1 MNGPQDLGGMQGF
14 GAVIPEPLQP
24 IFHAPWEARAM
35 ALVVAMGATGS
46 WNIDRSRF
54 RRESLPPAV
63 YYASSYYEIWMG
75 GLEALLEEN
84 GLVTPEEL
92 AGRQAMGLA
101 KPLSK
106 TLQAQ
111 DVEATLLRGSPTHR
125 DHPMQPAKFANGDWI
140 LTINEHPTHH
150 TRLPRYARA
159 KAGKVLE
166 FHGFHV
172 FPDSNA
178 QGFGEAPQ
186 ALYTVEFDAKALW
199 GQQTSASTVCVDCFE
214 SYLQPFPK

>member
-75 GLEALLEEN
+75 GLEGLLEEN
-84 GLVTPEEL
+84 GLVTRQEL
-92 AGRQAMGLA
+92 ASGQAMGET

-106 TLQAQ
+106 TLKVQ
-111 DVEATLLRGSPTHR
+111 DVAATLLRGSPTNR
-125 DHPMQPAKFANGDWI
+125 DLPLQQPKFVPGDWVV
-140 LTINEHPTHH
+140 TIHEHPSHH
-150 TRLPRYARA
+150 TRLPRYARGQ
-159 KAGKVLE
+159 AGKVLSC
-166 FHGFHV
+166 HGFHV

-178 QGFGEAPQ
+178 QGLGEAPQ

-199 GQQTSASTVCVDCFE
+199 GQHTSAASVCVDCFE
-214 SYLQPFPK
+214 SYLRPFPK

>member
-14 GAVIPEPLQP
+14 GAVLPDSSQP

-35 ALVVAMGATGS
+35 ALVVAMGASGS

-54 RRESLPPAV
+54 RRESLPPAL

-75 GLEALLEEN
+75 GLEGLLEEN
-84 GLVTPEEL
+84 ALVSSEEL
-92 AGRQAMGLA
+92 AASLALGKA
-101 KPLSK
+101 KPLNK
-106 TLQAQ
+106 ILKAQ
-111 DVEATLLRGSPTHR
+111 DVAATLLRGSPTNR
-125 DHPMQPAKFANGDWI
+125 DLPLQLPKFAAGDWI
-140 LTINEHPTHH
+140 VSTNEHPRHH
-150 TRLPRYARA
+150 TRLPRYARG
-159 KAGKVLE
+159 KAGKVLAY
-166 FHGFHV
+166 HGFHV

-178 QGFGEAPQ
+178 QGLGEAPQ

-199 GQQTSASTVCVDCFE
+199 GQQTSAATVCVDCFE